1 MALLDNIKTELGIS
15 DTSKDDLLSLL
26 ITNEQ
31 TNAQT
36 ITHNEDVAED
46 EVLIQRMVIW
56 RYNTLGSEGLTAE
69 NYSGVSYSYTADYPA
84 DIDRLLKSHRK
95 IRVIKNAQS

>member
-36 ITHNEDVAED
+36 ITHDENLEDD
-46 EVLIQRMVIW
+46 VLIQKMVIW

-95 IRVIKNAQS
+95 IRVIKNA

>member
-1 MALLDNIKTELGIS
+1 MAILDNIKTELGIS

-36 ITHNEDVAED
+36 ITHDENLEDD
-46 EVLIQRMVIW
+46 VLIQKMVIW

>member
-36 ITHNEDVAED
+36 ITHDENLEDN
-46 EVLIQRMVIW
+46 VLIQKMVIW

>member
-36 ITHNEDVAED
+36 ITHDENLEDD
-46 EVLIQRMVIW
+46 VLIQKMVIW

>member
-36 ITHNEDVAED
+36 ITHDENLEDD
-46 EVLIQRMVIW
+46 VLIQRMVIW

>member
-1 MALLDNIKTELGIS
+1 MAILDNIKTELGIS

-36 ITHNEDVAED
+36 ITHDENLEDD
-46 EVLIQRMVIW
+46 VLIQRMVIW